1 MKYRR
6 CLIPADGFYE
16 WQASG
21 QGAKQPFYIRG
32 KTEGPLAFAGLYET
46 WTGPNGEEVDT
57 AAIVTTRANG
67 TLAPLHDRMPVILS
81 PEAFDLWL
89 NCTAV
94 DARTAEA
101 LIAPAPDDLLQA
113 WPVSRDVNRTANDR
127 ATLIAPLTPA
137 AETPPARPAVR
148 AGARPKRDKA
158 DDGQGVLF

>member
-16 WQASG
+16 WQAKGS
-21 QGAKQPFYIRG
+21 GAKQPFYIHARSG
-32 KTEGPLAFAGLYET
+32 EPLAFAGLWET
-46 WTGPNGEEVDT
+46 WTGPNGEEVET

-67 TLAPLHDRMPVILS
+67 TLAPLHDRMPVIVP

-89 NCTAV
+89 DCTNV

-101 LIAPAPDDLLQA
+101 LIAPAPDDQFEF
-113 WPVSRDVNRTANDR
+113 WPVSTMVNRTANDNPALMQR
-127 ATLIAPLTPA
+127 GA
-137 AETPPARPAVR
+137 AEPPTTPVRRAPVRLTVKPRP
-148 AGARPKRDKA
+148 A